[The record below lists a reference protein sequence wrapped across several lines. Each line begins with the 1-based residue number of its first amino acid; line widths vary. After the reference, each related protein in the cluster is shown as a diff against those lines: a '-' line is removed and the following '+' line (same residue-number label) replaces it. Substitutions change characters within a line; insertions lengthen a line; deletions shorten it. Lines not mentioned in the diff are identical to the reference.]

1 MKEILKNAIKKAL
14 EKLNVGDIEIEINKP
29 TLQENGDYSSNIAMK
44 LARVLKK
51 NPLEIANEI
60 ANNISD
66 DNIKRGLFYMTAMST
81 HLYARIES
89 KVKSSKRIVDMSV
102 LSEEELNEELEK
114 GYADVQAGRT
124 KNAKTAFDNIRKDY
138 QLNT

>member
-1 MKEILKNAIKKAL
+1 
-14 EKLNVGDIEIEINKP
+14 
-29 TLQENGDYSSNIAMK
+29 
-44 LARVLKK
+44 
-51 NPLEIANEI
+51 
-60 ANNISD
+60 
-66 DNIKRGLFYMTAMST
+66 MTAMSP

-89 KVKSSKRIVDMSV
+89 KVKSSKSIVHMIL

>member
-1 MKEILKNAIKKAL
+1 
-14 EKLNVGDIEIEINKP
+14 
-29 TLQENGDYSSNIAMK
+29 
-44 LARVLKK
+44 
-51 NPLEIANEI
+51 
-60 ANNISD
+60 
-66 DNIKRGLFYMTAMST
+66 MTAMST

-102 LSEEELNEELEK
+102 LSEEELNELEK

-124 KNAKTAFDNIRKDY
+124 KDAKTAFDNIRKDY

>member
-1 MKEILKNAIKKAL
+1 M
-14 EKLNVGDIEIEINKP
+14 INMAVK
-29 TLQENGDYSSNIAMK
+29 
-44 LARVLKK
+44 
-51 NPLEIANEI
+51 
-60 ANNISD
+60 
-66 DNIKRGLFYMTAMST
+66 ST
-81 HLYARIES
+81 HLYTSMEPE
-89 KVKSSKRIVDMSV
+89 VKISSKRIVDMSV

>member
-1 MKEILKNAIKKAL
+1 MFLTLPLKHNCIQEGRFNAKRLFCIYL
-14 EKLNVGDIEIEINKP
+14 RLNV
-29 TLQENGDYSSNIAMK
+29 Y
-44 LARVLKK
+44 
-51 NPLEIANEI
+51 
-60 ANNISD
+60 NISD
-66 DNIKRGLFYMTAMST
+66 ENIKRGVFYITAMST

-124 KNAKTAFDNIRKDY
+124 KNAKTTFDNIRKDY

>member
-1 MKEILKNAIKKAL
+1 MNEILKNAFKKAL

-66 DNIKRGLFYMTAMST
+66 DNITKVEVKSPAFINFFVSKKSLIPIVIKFRARILRNPGSKLPIFVYTSCDRFVKKSSLYLLFY
-81 HLYARIES
+81 LYCYF
-89 KVKSSKRIVDMSV
+89 SSI
-102 LSEEELNEELEK
+102 
-114 GYADVQAGRT
+114 
-124 KNAKTAFDNIRKDY
+124 
-138 QLNT
+138 

>member
-1 MKEILKNAIKKAL
+1 MQKGRFNAKRLFCIYL
-14 EKLNVGDIEIEINKP
+14 RLNV
-29 TLQENGDYSSNIAMK
+29 Y
-44 LARVLKK
+44 
-51 NPLEIANEI
+51 
-60 ANNISD
+60 NISD
-66 DNIKRGLFYMTAMST
+66 ENIKRGDYMTAMST

-89 KVKSSKRIVDMSV
+89 KVKFSKRIVDMSV

-124 KNAKTAFDNIRKDY
+124 KDAKTAFDNIRKDY